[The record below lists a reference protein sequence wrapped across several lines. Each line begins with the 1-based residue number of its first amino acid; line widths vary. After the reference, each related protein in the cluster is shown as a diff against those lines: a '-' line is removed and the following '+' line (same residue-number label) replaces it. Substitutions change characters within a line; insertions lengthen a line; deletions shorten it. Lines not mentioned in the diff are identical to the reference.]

1 MSDFNLT
8 FNDDIRPILMGAK
21 NAQGLYRK
29 NSVSAL
35 AKDLILQYPVLISAD
50 IDYDTAVI
58 ISKALEL
65 QFASLQVLVLSADTA
80 FGVDPMK
87 NAGVRDLLSKY
98 HSNSDTPNLINYA
111 GNLIYNA
118 GHVLGTLVESADIT
132 EETNVRLKKVTEQ
145 EQTHSD
151 EFLNSLWVR
160 ANEEIESS
168 TLNELYSPANAILQI
183 VTEAANAAEYSVAKA
198 TEDLDDL
205 EDYIE
210 SRASGETEIGPKQFN
225 AARLPKDAQ
234 KDLRYK
240 VEKQPNGAR
249 IMKIEKDFTKLE
261 PTMLEL
267 EFFIQNGENS
277 RAQKAV
283 IGVAAMPRA
292 IPSDVV
298 RSNIIKSLQHSHTG
312 FKFIQYTRGE
322 MKVVKDFIFN
332 VSNIREDALAK
343 SKYDKWFAAL
353 RKRKQNAKAFKGG
366 GATINPL
373 TSLVITKN
381 DAAMIKQTSNFD
393 LTDENQAIRLMDS
406 LYLLCLVIVDTD
418 TGLVSTLLD
427 GQKYFVE
434 TTIDSLKKSNNAKG
448 NDIMNT
454 REILKLMG
462 R

>member
-210 SRASGETEIGPKQFN
+210 SPA
-225 AARLPKDAQ
+225 D
-234 KDLRYK
+234 
-240 VEKQPNGAR
+240 
-249 IMKIEKDFTKLE
+249 
-261 PTMLEL
+261 
-267 EFFIQNGENS
+267 
-277 RAQKAV
+277 
-283 IGVAAMPRA
+283 
-292 IPSDVV
+292 
-298 RSNIIKSLQHSHTG
+298 
-312 FKFIQYTRGE
+312 
-322 MKVVKDFIFN
+322 
-332 VSNIREDALAK
+332 
-343 SKYDKWFAAL
+343 
-353 RKRKQNAKAFKGG
+353 
-366 GATINPL
+366 
-373 TSLVITKN
+373 
-381 DAAMIKQTSNFD
+381 
-393 LTDENQAIRLMDS
+393 
-406 LYLLCLVIVDTD
+406 
-418 TGLVSTLLD
+418 
-427 GQKYFVE
+427 
-434 TTIDSLKKSNNAKG
+434 
-448 NDIMNT
+448 
-454 REILKLMG
+454 LKLGPMLPEAVDHDPLIELCDILP
-462 R
+462 REEECRVHLRLRHI